1 LALNRP
7 QSYVTDGLSHHRMDN
22 NHAVLRSEILEFVER
37 KVRAESYYCAMDGPN
52 IRRILAYRSH
62 LGLLVR

>member
-1 LALNRP
+1 MLLMVFLITVWTTITLSP
-7 QSYVTDGLSHHRMDN
+7 QRNSGI
-22 NHAVLRSEILEFVER
+22 AFER